1 MRRATEAGASAL
13 AVASWRNLLAVG
25 VLVPMLA
32 LRRDT
37 GAGRAAGSPAPGVGF
52 PWTGVLASGVLLAVH
67 FATWTASLGRTTI
80 ANASA
85 IVAVQPAV
93 TLLLGHML
101 LAERLTRRSGS
112 LVGVAVLGAVV
123 VTGADLAGA
132 GDRLTGNGLALLGTM
147 AGAGYLLV
155 GRRVRRHLALIP
167 YVAAVFT
174 ICAAVLL
181 MTRLVAGDGLGL
193 PWAALGWVVL
203 LTGAGQLAGHVVF
216 NLLLAHLPAW
226 AVAVTG
232 AGEAVGATLLA
243 WWLLAETPTTG
254 FWLGA
259 PLVLGAVTVAVAER
273 RPVGR
278 NRAPA

>member
-1 MRRATEAGASAL
+1 
-13 AVASWRNLLAVG
+13 VLAVG
-25 VLVPMLA
+25 VLVPALA
-32 LRRDT
+32 LRQGDGVGPAT
-37 GAGRAAGSPAPGVGF
+37 AQAAPGVGF
-52 PWTGVLASGVLLAVH
+52 PWAGVVAAGVLLAVH
-67 FATWTASLGRTTI
+67 FATWTASLGRTTV

-93 TLLLGHML
+93 TLLLGHVL

-132 GDRLTGNGLALLGTM
+132 GDRLAGNGLAVLGTI
-147 AGAGYLLV
+147 AGAGYLLT
-155 GRRVRRHLALIP
+155 GRRVRRRLALIP
-167 YVAAVFT
+167 YVVAVFAT
-174 ICAAVLL
+174 CAAVLL
-181 MTRLVAGDGLGL
+181 MTRLVVGDGLAL
-193 PWAALGWVVL
+193 PWAALGWVIL

-216 NLLLAHLPAW
+216 NLLLARLPAW

-273 RPVGR
+273 RPATR
-278 NRAPA
+278 DRAPA